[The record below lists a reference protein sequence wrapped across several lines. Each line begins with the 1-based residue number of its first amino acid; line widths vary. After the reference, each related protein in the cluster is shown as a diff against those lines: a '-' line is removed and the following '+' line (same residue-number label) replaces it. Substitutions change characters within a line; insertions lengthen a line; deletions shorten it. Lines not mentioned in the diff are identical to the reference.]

1 MAKRKLI
8 VPGSEA
14 DVMFQGLKNPKK
26 LLNFLAN
33 QSKNT
38 GTRVPLKNAG
48 QGKVFASDVWKGY
61 ADKPGGQRLVISG
74 TPASSS
80 VKVSPLGEGPL
91 GSITKKFYPAT
102 YEPDDIY
109 SETLPPVRD
118 YRTISDIADPT
129 VRDTYE
135 RLNRNI
141 WGNTGRV
148 SGPEDLLYEPAY
160 PHQKA
165 GGKHWSEDVSRVNQ
179 EPRPKNSGWVSKMVL
194 GDQNPP
200 RSSIGYLPNRQ
211 SVGDAWTDAMRHR
224 TYNPDIYEMTAPTP
238 PARETW
244 GGDLNLTMPKHPLT
258 RRWIED
264 PSTILNMGNILNR
277 MGRIFQG
284 VDDRLERNRINRLMR
299 FNTVNPY
306 YRGGLY

>member
-14 DVMFQGLKNPKK
+14 DVMVQGLKNPKK

-80 VKVSPLGEGPL
+80 VKVSPLGEGPQ

-102 YEPDDIY
+102 YEP
-109 SETLPPVRD
+109 SE
-118 YRTISDIADPT
+118 Y
-129 VRDTYE
+129 
-135 RLNRNI
+135 
-141 WGNTGRV
+141 
-148 SGPEDLLYEPAY
+148 
-160 PHQKA
+160 
-165 GGKHWSEDVSRVNQ
+165 VSRVNQ

-224 TYNPDIYEMTAPTP
+224 TYNPDIYWDHIAGEDILGRPVTREQADQPTDFQYTHGDPRRSYVFGDMMAPGVGSAPLPEGVVYPTFTP
-238 PARETW
+238 RGTSN
-244 GGDLNLTMPKHPLT
+244 GNMGYRKHLLN
-258 RRWIED
+258 I
-264 PSTILNMGNILNR
+264 GNILNR
-277 MGRIFQG
+277 MGPVFQG

-299 FNTVNPY
+299 FNPDPY
-306 YRGGLY
+306 YGRGLY